1 MAKPSAAHLSRRERQ
16 IMDILYEHCSSTA
29 AEVRERLPDPPS
41 YSAVRA
47 ALRVLGEKGHINHTR
62 EGHHYVFRP
71 VVPRTRARKTAT
83 RRLLKTF
90 FNGSTEQA
98 VAALIED
105 TGGFD
110 REELDKLAELIDKA
124 RKEGR

>member
-1 MAKPSAAHLSRRERQ
+1 
-16 IMDILYEHCSSTA
+16 MDILYEHGSSTA
-29 AEVRERLPDPPS
+29 AEVLDRLADPPS

-47 ALRVLGEKGHINHTR
+47 ALRVLVEKGHVTHRR

-71 VVPRTRARKTAT
+71 VVPRARARKTAT

-90 FNGSTEQA
+90 FDGSTEQA

-105 TGGFD
+105 ADGFD
-110 REELDKLAELIDKA
+110 RQELDKLAELIDKA
-124 RKEGR
+124 RKDRR